1 MNESSK
7 EAPVNEGT
15 NETSTYLPVIP
26 HAGEG
31 APSSNETS
39 ILRNH
44 ITTPQPGTS
53 ASTNTTNTSNSNG
66 ETLLPGI
73 GIRQITK

>member
-15 NETSTYLPVIP
+15 NETS
-26 HAGEG
+26 
-31 APSSNETS
+31 

-44 ITTPQPGTS
+44 ITNPQPGTS
-53 ASTNTTNTSNSNG
+53 ASTNTTNTSNLNE

-73 GIRQITK
+73 